1 MEIKSFAGYAEK
13 GWGVWVQRSSHGCHN
28 PLPEHGHDFIELVYV
43 VHGAGRHLIDKVTFE
58 IRAGDIYA
66 IAPGE
71 SHAFPDAMESELEI
85 INCLFLPESV
95 WQSLPADSD
104 ALHSLPYVAPL
115 YQGTGRL
122 PRRLSLAS
130 GESTVILSLLEG
142 MMNEIREGAPGS
154 RLIVR
159 NRLIDILIT
168 LSRVKLKEESTGPEV
183 LQPPGAHAGGHEIL
197 VRKVL
202 AYLESHYHQRI
213 TAAGLATVFS
223 ISSRHLNRVFRQET
237 GRSITETLQ
246 GIRIE
251 RAKHMLH
258 ETPRS
263 VEGISAAVGFGDPSF
278 FSKLFSRT
286 VGHTPGEYRRIARS
300 KRSS

>member
-13 GWGVWVQRSSHGCHN
+13 GWGVWVQRSSHGSHN

-43 VHGAGRHLIDKVTFE
+43 VHGGGRHLIDREAFD

-66 IAPGE
+66 VAPGE
-71 SHAFPDAMESELEI
+71 SHAFPDAQDRELEI
-85 INCLFLPESV
+85 INCLFQPETV
-95 WQSLPADSD
+95 WQSLPADAE
-104 ALHSLPYVAPL
+104 ALLSLPYVAPL
-115 YQGTGRL
+115 YQGAGRL
-122 PRRLSLAS
+122 PRKLTLPSSDSA
-130 GESTVILSLLEG
+130 VIVGLLES
-142 MMNEIREGAPGS
+142 MMTEIRERKPGS
-154 RLIVR
+154 GIIVR
-159 NRLIDILIT
+159 QRLIDILIT
-168 LSRVKLKEESTGPEV
+168 LSRVQLREESSVRGAEK
-183 LQPPGAHAGGHEIL
+183 PGAVQAGGYEIL

-202 AYLESHYHQRI
+202 AYLESHYPQRI
-213 TAAGLATVFS
+213 TAAELAEVFA

-251 RAKHMLH
+251 RAKIMLH
-258 ETPRS
+258 ETARS